1 MPIFGPKKPVKS
13 VKTTLYYGTKK
24 SIRYP
29 FFLIFMKK
37 ILLSFPYFV
46 KKTSIENPPAFIP
59 IYGKKN
65 VNSAK
70 TTLYYGPKKSKGLVC
85 LFTIFT
91 KISLLLRP
99 YFVKKRP
106 FSEKQTVLIF
116 PYFVKKR
123 PKRHFSEKQT
133 LLIFTYFVK
142 KTAILSKT
150 Q

>member
-1 MPIFGPKKPVKS
+1 
-13 VKTTLYYGTKK
+13 
-24 SIRYP
+24 
-29 FFLIFMKK
+29 MKK
-37 ILLSFPYFV
+37 YCSHSHILS
-46 KKTSIENPPAFIP
+46 KKHPLKIP
-59 IYGKKN
+59 LHSYPSMVKKN

-70 TTLYYGPKKSKGLVC
+70 TTLYYEPKKSKGLVC

-142 KTAILSKT
+142 KTAILPKT